1 MDVATPKELFLDEY
15 HPNKVLH
22 RMWGGGG
29 EGGREKR
36 RGGEGAGSKV

>member
-1 MDVATPKELFLDEY
+1 MDVATLKELFLEEY

-29 EGGREKR
+29 GET

>member
-22 RMWGGGG
+22 GMWGGGG
-29 EGGREKR
+29 G
-36 RGGEGAGSKV
+36 RGGVEKGLEVRYKE

>member
-22 RMWGGGG
+22 CMLGGG
-29 EGGREKR
+29 K
-36 RGGEGAGSKV
+36 RGGVEKGLEVRYKE

>member
-22 RMWGGGG
+22 HMWGGG
-29 EGGREKR
+29 ERK
-36 RGGEGAGSKV
+36 GGEGAGSKV